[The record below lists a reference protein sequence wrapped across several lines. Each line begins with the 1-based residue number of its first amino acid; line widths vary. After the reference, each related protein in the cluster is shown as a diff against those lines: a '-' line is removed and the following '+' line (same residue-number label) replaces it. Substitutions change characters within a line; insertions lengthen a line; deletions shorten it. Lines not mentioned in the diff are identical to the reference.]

1 MNNTNSL
8 GQFLSI
14 LYVSPLLVRFTV
26 VLSLAS
32 LLINCTDITE
42 AVTPPAAVNNRS
54 NVVLVR
60 TTQVENRQ
68 FDELLYFAAIA
79 RARQRASLSFQVGGT
94 VQARHAEIG
103 QSVVKGEVVATLYNP
118 QLQPAA
124 DAAQARLEQLRSDLY
139 QAKRD
144 LVRFEEIHEQGLLAI
159 QSIEQQ
165 RTLVQSTLASIDNA
179 KALADQTRQL
189 NEERELLAPFA
200 GRIEAVLLEP
210 GEFAQPGHAVMRLAA
225 QDGMEVEVRVPP
237 HILGATQAGQEIP
250 VRDSLTGMSY
260 MGVVSKVGGTSS
272 GENGLYPLVVNMQG
286 GNLKGG
292 ESLEVGI
299 KRITA
304 AQISIPI
311 GAIMRSAA
319 GLTVFKNEGGIAKR
333 TNVEVTQITGDRAVL
348 VAGSLNFE
356 DEVVYAGLSR
366 LADRDEI
373 EVLQ

>member
-1 MNNTNSL
+1 
-8 GQFLSI
+8 
-14 LYVSPLLVRFTV
+14 
-26 VLSLAS
+26 
-32 LLINCTDITE
+32 
-42 AVTPPAAVNNRS
+42 
-54 NVVLVR
+54 
-60 TTQVENRQ
+60 
-68 FDELLYFAAIA
+68 
-79 RARQRASLSFQVGGT
+79 
-94 VQARHAEIG
+94 
-103 QSVVKGEVVATLYNP
+103 
-118 QLQPAA
+118 
-124 DAAQARLEQLRSDLY
+124 
-139 QAKRD
+139 
-144 LVRFEEIHEQGLLAI
+144 
-159 QSIEQQ
+159 
-165 RTLVQSTLASIDNA
+165 
-179 KALADQTRQL
+179 
-189 NEERELLAPFA
+189 
-200 GRIEAVLLEP
+200 
-210 GEFAQPGHAVMRLAA
+210 MRLAA

-237 HILGATQAGQEIP
+237 HILGATRAGQEIP

-366 LADRDEI
+366 LADGDEI